1 MTKKRIV
8 ALLLAGLMTTAAMTS
23 CRVQNNHN
31 NPGGTEPE
39 NPTTNQTTPN
49 DPGTIITPPIVT
61 WQDVDKFVYTFS
73 EDVKLREEA
82 LNTGKA
88 LATIPKETE
97 LHCTKQN
104 TSWYYV
110 EYEKDGE
117 VLQGYVSKPS
127 VTEINILGTDF
138 VDYEGGAKTMYVKT
152 ETLNVRLYPSDN
164 DTFSTKVGSYK
175 LNDEVTALATNGTW
189 VRVQYSEDKIYYVSK
204 SYLADAPVEDPNDLS
219 KYEGLFTDVNGEEG
233 VTMYVDYVSQV
244 KFRKA
249 PNTSSDEL
257 LALAKGDIV
266 TVLKTGIVDGKEW
279 KYAVVE
285 IAPTKPGDGITRKHG
300 YISADCLSYNNG
312 EMTLSQL
319 LKRYPMFQEGEA
331 TTMYVLLDAT
341 ITIRSTPEIPEKLGE
356 DNSLS
361 HPQSVEGSI
370 KAITI
375 LATGEIDGT
384 RWYIVNYTKM
394 EGTTEKT
401 LIGFIANGAMTYL
414 TSDPNGKETVTLED
428 LMLKYPGQYEQL
440 ETPTTIT
447 TKSLANCYG
456 TPATTNEPLKQLAEG
471 AEVTLVA
478 KEKGG
483 AHATWAVVQDSEGV
497 LYFVQI
503 SLLNLE

>member
-1 MTKKRIV
+1 MTKNRIV

-23 CRVQNNHN
+23 CRVQNNHT

-49 DPGTIITPPIVT
+49 DPGTIINPPTVT
-61 WQDVDKFVYTFS
+61 WQDVDKSVYTFG
-73 EDVKLREEA
+73 EVKLREEA

-117 VLQGYVSKPS
+117 TLQGYVSKPS
-127 VTEINILGTDF
+127 VTEIDILGTDF

-152 ETLNVRLYPSDN
+152 ETLNVRLYPSDQE
-164 DTFSTKVGSYK
+164 FSSKVGTYN

-219 KYEGLFTDVNGEEG
+219 KYEGLFTDVEG
-233 VTMYVDYVSQV
+233 KPVMYVDYVSQV

-257 LALAKGDIV
+257 LALSKGDAV
-266 TVLKTGIVDGKEW
+266 TVLKTGVVDGKNW
-279 KYAVVE
+279 TYAVVE
-285 IAPTKPGDGITRKHG
+285 LAPQKPGDGTTYKYG
-300 YISADCLSYNNG
+300 YISSDCLSYNNG
-312 EMTLSQL
+312 EMTLPQL

-341 ITIRSTPEIPEKLGE
+341 ITIRSTPEFPEKLGE

-361 HPQSVEGSI
+361 HPQSVEGAI
-370 KAITI
+370 KAVTI

-401 LIGFIANGAMTYL
+401 LIGFIANGAMEYL

-428 LMLKYPGQYEQL
+428 LMLKYPGQFEEL
-440 ETPTTIT
+440 ETPIAMT
-447 TKSLANCYG
+447 TKSVANCYG

-471 AEVTLVA
+471 TAVTLVA
-478 KEKGG
+478 KEKGDFV
-483 AHATWAVVQDSEGV
+483 TWAVIQDAEGAY
-497 LYFVQI
+497 YFVNF
-503 SLLNLE
+503 SLLNQAR